1 MEKLHEDNKSSS
13 HFYILIPSEVITN
26 SELTDGAK
34 LLYGEILILAAKN
47 DFCFA
52 TNDYFA
58 KLNSVSKRTVNN
70 WLHELKRSGLICSE
84 IIRNEFNRQVEKRKI
99 FIKMDFS
106 VKHQT
111 RDSTEK
117 TSDDEKTKLI
127 FGKHQNV
134 LLNENEKTELLT
146 SFGEADFKKKLEL
159 YSIWKKENDA
169 KPRSDFES
177 LKKWLNKKRQKGTY
191 KTNTTAVKETGVD
204 EVSQETLDNL
214 PF

>member
-1 MEKLHEDNKSSS
+1 
-13 HFYILIPSEVITN
+13 
-26 SELTDGAK
+26 
-34 LLYGEILILAAKN
+34 
-47 DFCFA
+47 
-52 TNDYFA
+52 
-58 KLNSVSKRTVNN
+58 
-70 WLHELKRSGLICSE
+70 
-84 IIRNEFNRQVEKRKI
+84 
-99 FIKMDFS
+99 MDFS

-111 RDSTEK
+111 RDNTEK

-146 SFGEADFKKKLEL
+146 SFGEADFKKELES

>member
-1 MEKLHEDNKSSS
+1 MEKLHVETKTSS

-34 LLYGEILILAAKN
+34 LLYGEILFLAEKN

-84 IIRNEFNRQVEKRKI
+84 IIRNESNRQVEKQKI

-111 RDSTEK
+111 KDCTEI
-117 TSDDEKTKLI
+117 TSEDEKTKLI
-127 FGKHQNV
+127 IGKHQNV

-146 SFGEADFKKKLEL
+146 SFGETNFKKELES

-191 KTNTTAVKETGVD
+191 KTKTTVVKETGID